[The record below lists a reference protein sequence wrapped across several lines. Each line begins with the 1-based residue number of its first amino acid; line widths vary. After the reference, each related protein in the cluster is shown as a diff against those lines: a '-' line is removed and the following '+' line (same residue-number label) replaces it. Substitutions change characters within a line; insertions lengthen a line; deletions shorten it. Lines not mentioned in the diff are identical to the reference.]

1 MWCLFVALVVA
12 PRARAQE
19 QEDISGLEEALSEI
33 QDRFPAEVASDGIYR
48 AALEG
53 VAQHLGE
60 VMGIDDNEVL
70 TQREYAAHMAWM
82 QGRRKG
88 IGADFSI
95 LAGRGL
101 LITEVFTDGPADRGG
116 LAAGDLVVSMND
128 HPFIGLRRDAIH
140 FLVRRV
146 KSSETVFDVRRKDG
160 SIRRVTVER
169 GGYALPPIRGGES
182 ADQTP
187 VARIPFFGKGT
198 AAALKTFLERWEDAT
213 AVVIDLRDNEGGTLE
228 EVVSAADLFLDSG
241 SIVVQKGRDRS
252 EMEPITA
259 TAPPVWLRNVVVLM
273 NQGTQGVAEAFAA
286 ALAENG
292 RCVLV
297 GTRSGGR
304 AVDTSVY
311 PAGRGFVLR
320 VADTH
325 LATPSGSSWSERGLA
340 PNVVVESTG
349 LSIPVGPVA
358 IPPDLQRE
366 TAIRLI
372 STGVAR

>member
-1 MWCLFVALVVA
+1 MWVFFVALVVV

-19 QEDISGLEEALSEI
+19 DVVGLEQALSEI
-33 QDRFPAEVASDGIYR
+33 QDRFPAEVASNSLYR
-48 AALEG
+48 AALDG
-53 VAQHLGE
+53 VARHLGE
-60 VMGIDDNEVL
+60 VMGIDDNKVL
-70 TQREYAAHMAWM
+70 TQVEYAAHMAWL
-82 QGRRKG
+82 QGHRKG

-95 LAGRGL
+95 LSGRGL
-101 LITEVFTDGPADRGG
+101 LITEVFSGGPADRGG
-116 LAAGDLVVSMND
+116 LTAGDLVVSMND
-128 HPFIGLRRDAIH
+128 HPFIGLRREAIH
-140 FLVRRV
+140 FLVRRA
-146 KSSETVFDVRRKDG
+146 KRAETIFDVRRKDG

-169 GGYALPPIRGGES
+169 GGYALPPIRSSES
-182 ADQTP
+182 VDQTP

-198 AAALKTFLERWEDAT
+198 AVALKSFLEQWDEAS

-228 EVVSAADLFLDSG
+228 EVVSAADLFLDPG
-241 SIVVQKGRDRS
+241 SIVVHKGRQRS
-252 EMEPITA
+252 DLEPITSDM
-259 TAPPVWLRNVVVLM
+259 PPVWVRNVVVLI

-311 PAGRGFVLR
+311 PAGRGFVLQ
-320 VADTH
+320 VADTY

-349 LSIPVGPVA
+349 LIMPVGPVGS
-358 IPPDLQRE
+358 PPDLQRE

-372 STGVAR
+372 STEVGR

>member
-1 MWCLFVALVVA
+1 MWVFFVALVVA

-19 QEDISGLEEALSEI
+19 TVEGLEQALFEI
-33 QDRFPAEVASDGIYR
+33 QDRFPAEVASNSLYR
-48 AALEG
+48 AALDG
-53 VAQHLGE
+53 VARHLGE
-60 VMGIDDNEVL
+60 VMGIDDNKVL
-70 TQREYAAHMAWM
+70 TQGEYAAHMAWL
-82 QGRRKG
+82 QGHRDG

-95 LAGRGL
+95 LSGRGL
-101 LITEVFTDGPADRGG
+101 LITEVFSDGPADRGG
-116 LAAGDLVVSMND
+116 LTAGDLVVSMND
-128 HPFIGLRRDAIH
+128 HPFIGLRREAIH
-140 FLVRRV
+140 FLVRRA
-146 KSSETVFDVRRKDG
+146 KRAETVFDVRRKDG

-169 GGYALPPIRGGES
+169 GGYALPPIRSNES

-198 AAALKTFLERWEDAT
+198 AAALKAFLEQWEEAS

-228 EVVSAADLFLDSG
+228 EVVSAADLFLDPG
-241 SIVVQKGRDRS
+241 SIVVHKGRHRS
-252 EMEPITA
+252 ELEPITA
-259 TAPPVWLRNVVVLM
+259 DTLPVWVRNVVVLI
-273 NQGTQGVAEAFAA
+273 NQGTLGVAEAFAA

-311 PAGRGFVLR
+311 PAGRGFVLQ
-320 VADTH
+320 VADTY

-349 LSIPVGPVA
+349 LIMPVGPVGS
-358 IPPDLQRE
+358 PPDLQRE

-372 STGVAR
+372 STGVGR

>member
-1 MWCLFVALVVA
+1 MWVFFVALVVV

-19 QEDISGLEEALSEI
+19 DVVGLEQALSEI
-33 QDRFPAEVASDGIYR
+33 QDRFPAEVASNSLYR
-48 AALEG
+48 AALDG
-53 VAQHLGE
+53 VARHLGE
-60 VMGIDDNEVL
+60 IMGIDDNKVL
-70 TQREYAAHMAWM
+70 TQVEYAGHMAWL
-82 QGRRKG
+82 QGHRNG

-95 LAGRGL
+95 LSGRGL
-101 LITEVFTDGPADRGG
+101 LITEVFSGGPADRGG
-116 LAAGDLVVSMND
+116 LTSGDLVVSMND
-128 HPFIGLRRDAIH
+128 HPFIGLRREAIH
-140 FLVRRV
+140 FLIRRA
-146 KSSETVFDVRRKDG
+146 KRAETIFDVRRKDG

-169 GGYALPPIRGGES
+169 GGYVLPPIRSSES
-182 ADQTP
+182 ADQAP

-198 AAALKTFLERWEDAT
+198 AAALKTFLEQWDEAP

-228 EVVSAADLFLDSG
+228 EVVSAADLFLDAG
-241 SIVVQKGRDRS
+241 SIVVHKGRQRS

-259 TAPPVWLRNVVVLM
+259 NMPPVWVRNVVVLI

-320 VADTH
+320 VADTY

-349 LSIPVGPVA
+349 LIMPVGPVGS
-358 IPPDLQRE
+358 PPDLQRE

-372 STGVAR
+372 STGVGR

>member
-1 MWCLFVALVVA
+1 MWVLFVTLVVF

-19 QEDISGLEEALSEI
+19 DVDGLEAALSEI
-33 QDRFPAEVASDGIYR
+33 QDRFPAEVASNGLYR
-48 AALEG
+48 AALDG
-53 VAQHLGE
+53 VARHLGE
-60 VMGIDDNEVL
+60 VMGIEDNEVL
-70 TQREYAAHMAWM
+70 TQGEYAAHTAWM
-82 QGRRKG
+82 QGHRKG

-101 LITEVFTDGPADRGG
+101 LITEVFPDGPADRGG
-116 LAAGDLVVSMND
+116 LTEGDLVVSMND

-140 FLVRRV
+140 FLVRRA
-146 KSSETVFDVRRKDG
+146 KRTETVFDVRRRDG

-169 GGYALPPIRGGES
+169 GGYALPPIRSSES
-182 ADQTP
+182 AEQTP

-198 AAALKTFLERWEDAT
+198 ASALKTFLERWEDAS

-228 EVVSAADLFLDSG
+228 EVVAAADLFLDSG
-241 SIVVQKGRDRS
+241 SIVVHKGRDRA
-252 EMEPITA
+252 ELEPITA
-259 TAPPVWLRNVVVLM
+259 ESPPIWLRNVVVLI

-286 ALAENG
+286 ALADNG

-297 GTRSGGR
+297 GTRTAGR
-304 AVDTSVY
+304 AVETSVY

-349 LSIPVGPVA
+349 LNMPAGPVVL
-358 IPPDLQRE
+358 PPDLQRE

-372 STGVAR
+372 STGDVR